1 MSCTFEPMIHSRD
14 IGPEIYLF
22 WQWIDHNIDVHY
34 QVKCRFCMPWT
45 PIYMELVL
53 PGHNETPCPL
63 SSQSEQ
69 VYYCSNVIND
79 IVISHALSLVV

>member
-1 MSCTFEPMIHSRD
+1 MSTIKLNADFV
-14 IGPEIYLF
+14 YLG
-22 WQWIDHNIDVHY
+22 HL
-34 QVKCRFCMPWT
+34 
-45 PIYMELVL
+45 YMELVL
-53 PGHNETPCPL
+53 PGHNKTPCQL